1 MNQNM
6 IDINQKPGQS
16 INNQSI
22 NITLNYPELRINNPQ
37 ESSNNLGKTIK
48 ATFIGKPNDPN
59 VIYSKTGT
67 PQNYQAQNLYIT
79 GKLHNINI
87 DYDGELIIK
96 NLAQT
101 TQQTIYT
108 IFLLKTKMPILFK
121 SWVDTKLDTFLQNP
135 TNSIS
140 LAINDLVQPTSYIVY
155 TDQFTKIIIDT
166 NVINVTSDLSEYTSK
181 TDLFTTTPSTYSI
194 VPNQTTKNSIE
205 SFSLDMSGTLINND
219 PNGDYLICDNLPIDS
234 PEELK
239 YMVPGNSSII
249 NTANQNSFVTTLM
262 TFISCAFVFI
272 VVLLAAPQIY
282 RLPYDYSEMAVSTFL
297 IKAHNLHWLPISKR
311 WQGIVFTL
319 FFTFCSLLFLILGFA
334 LKPKNTAL
342 IATSIMFAV
351 CYAIGYIAI
360 QNDKELQAWIVAG
373 SKT

>member
-22 NITLNYPELRINNPQ
+22 NITLNYPELRIDNPQ

-96 NLAQT
+96 NMAQT

-108 IFLLKTKMPILFK
+108 IFLLKTKTPILFK

-140 LAINDLVQPTSYIVY
+140 LAINDLLQPTSYIVY

-181 TDLFTTTPSTYSI
+181 TDLFTTNPSTYSI
-194 VPNQTTKNSIE
+194 VPNQPPALIE
-205 SFSLDMSGTLINND
+205 GFSLDMSGTLINND

-262 TFISCAFVFI
+262 TFISCSFVFI

-282 RLPYDYSEMAVSTFL
+282 RLPYDYYEMDVSTFL
-297 IKAHNLHWLPISKR
+297 ITANNLKWFPITRR

-319 FFTFCSLLFLILGFA
+319 VFAFFSLLFLILGFA

-360 QNDKELQAWIVAG
+360 KNDTELQKWIETG
-373 SKT
+373 TKL

>member
-1 MNQNM
+1 MHQ

-22 NITLNYPELRINNPQ
+22 NITLNYPELRIDNPQ

-48 ATFIGKPNDPN
+48 ATFIGKPNEPN
-59 VIYSKTGT
+59 VIYSKTGM
-67 PQNYQAQNLYIT
+67 PQNYQAQNLYIA

-108 IFLLKTKMPILFK
+108 IFLLKTKTPILFK
-121 SWVDTKLDTFLQNP
+121 SWVDTKLDMFLQNP

-140 LAINDLVQPTSYIVY
+140 LAINDLVQPTSYVVY

-181 TDLFTTTPSTYSI
+181 TDLFTTNPSTYSI

-205 SFSLDMSGTLINND
+205 GFSLDMSGTLINND

-262 TFISCAFVFI
+262 TFISCSFVFI

-282 RLPYDYSEMAVSTFL
+282 RLPYDYPSMYVSSIL
-297 IKAHNLHWLPISKR
+297 IAKNDSGWLPITTN

-319 FFTFCSLLFLILGFA
+319 VFAFFSLLFLILGFA

-360 QNDKELQAWIVAG
+360 KNDTELQKWIETG
-373 SKT
+373 TKL